1 MDRMSNPFAP
11 GAGNQPPE
19 LAGRDDILERTRV
32 TLGRLEKG
40 RHAKSFLLVGLRGVG
55 KTVLLNKVSE
65 TALKSGFISVM
76 IEASENKSLPD
87 MLIPHL
93 RKILLQLDTKEKVV
107 EAVKFGLMALRSF
120 ASSFKFSANGID
132 LGLSVEPAKGIADT
146 GDIEFDLP
154 DLFEAIGRAAQAK
167 GKVVAIVIDELQ
179 YINEKEFGALIT
191 AVHRVSQKNLPLT
204 LVGAGLPQLAG
215 LAGKAKSYSERLFDY
230 PRVEALSDVDAG
242 LALTEPARRE
252 GVEFSDKAV
261 RRILTLTQGYPY
273 FIQEWGYH
281 TWNKAKSSPI
291 KTQDVDAA
299 RDDAIRSMDD
309 GFFRVRFDRV
319 TPRERSYMF
328 AMAHIG
334 LGPHRSGEIATE
346 LGVTVE
352 SIAPVRKSLIKKGMV
367 YSPAHGD
374 TAFTVPMFNEYL
386 ERVQG

>member
-1 MDRMSNPFAP
+1 MDRMTNPFAP

-19 LAGRDDILERTRV
+19 LAGRGDILEKTRV
-32 TLGRLEKG
+32 TLGRLERG

-65 TALKSGFISVM
+65 TALKSGFLAVM

-93 RKILLQLDTKEKVV
+93 RKVLLQLDTKERAV

-120 ASSFKFSANGID
+120 ASSFKFSSNGMD
-132 LGLSVEPAKGIADT
+132 LGINIQPAKGVADT

-179 YINEKEFGALIT
+179 YVNEVEFGALIT
-191 AVHRVSQKNLPLT
+191 AVHRVSQKHLPMT
-204 LVGAGLPQLAG
+204 VIGAGLPQLAG

-230 PRVEALSDVDAG
+230 PRVEALNEADAES
-242 LALTEPARRE
+242 ALTEPARRE
-252 GVEFSDKAV
+252 GIEFSSKAI
-261 RRILTLTQGYPY
+261 RKILKLTQGYPY

-281 TWNKAKSSPI
+281 AWNSASSSPI
-291 KTQDVDAA
+291 KTYDVEAA
-299 RDDAIRSMDD
+299 SDDAIRSMDD

-319 TPRERSYMF
+319 TPREKSYMF
-328 AMAHIG
+328 AMAKIG
-334 LGPHRSGEIATE
+334 IGPHRSGEIASE

-352 SIAPVRKSLIKKGMV
+352 SVAPVRKSLIKKGMI

-386 ERVQG
+386 DRVQR